1 MKELNIKNIEDVEK
15 KLKPLKWE
23 EVEEDF
29 IGRLVFG
36 KEEIKNEYE
45 KKIKEIKNKKEHK
58 NFFDNLTFTPNRA
71 GKKVANEGEEEQPEA
86 NPKAIIEAF
95 LQREEEYEQE
105 RRAKFPY
112 KFKEKKT
119 LDIKAFKP

>member
-1 MKELNIKNIEDVEK
+1 MSSSSIELASNA
-15 KLKPLKWE
+15 LAA
-23 EVEEDF
+23 
-29 IGRLVFG
+29 
-36 KEEIKNEYE
+36 
-45 KKIKEIKNKKEHK
+45 IKNKKEHK

-71 GKKVANEGEEEQPEA
+71 GKKVANEEGEEEQPEA